1 MRDLTDK
8 NITKSI
14 ICFAFPIF
22 IANVLQLTYSF
33 VDMRMVGEFLG
44 EDALAAVGLTNPL
57 NTLVVGL
64 LIGITNGFSVITAR
78 FFGADDKK
86 GLLRAAAASYML
98 GVPVAAVLTVI
109 SIVFLNPLLKMLN
122 TPQELRQQA
131 YGYIVIIFAGMFI
144 SVFYNVC
151 MGLLRA
157 IGDTVT
163 PLIFLAV
170 SAVINIAGDYLC
182 LCIWRM
188 DVRGA
193 AYATLASQ
201 LVAAAVCIIYSFR
214 RYECIRFRAEHCRI
228 DKNLAK
234 NMLASGFSMG
244 FMNSIVSLG
253 TAALQGAIN
262 TFGSD
267 TIVAHSAAR
276 KITEL
281 FMMIFG
287 VFGMTMSTF
296 CGQNIGAGKYS
307 RVRDGL
313 KKSIF
318 MAWIWCLGTML
329 AAWTAGPQLIH
340 LVTGSD
346 IPAVLGTGALYL
358 RIDTLFYFVPA
369 MISIIRNA
377 MQGIGDH
384 ITPIVSSMIELAG
397 KVLVVILLVP
407 HFQYMAVIMAE
418 PVVWILMVIPLIV
431 NIVRNPILKQ
441 KDRGN

>member
-1 MRDLTDK
+1 MRDLTK
-8 NITKSI
+8 GNIIKCI
-14 ICFAFPIF
+14 LRFAFPIF

-33 VDMRMVGEFLG
+33 VDTRMVGEFLG
-44 EDALAAVGLTNPL
+44 EEALAAVGLTNPL

-78 FFGADDKK
+78 YFGANDKK
-86 GLLRAAAASYML
+86 GLLHAAAASYVL
-98 GVPVAAVLTVI
+98 GVPVAAVLTVLG
-109 SIVFLNPLLKMLN
+109 IVFLRPLLKMLN
-122 TPQELRQQA
+122 TPDELIGQA
-131 YGYIVIIFAGMFI
+131 YSYIVIIFAGMFI
-144 SVFYNVC
+144 SLFYNVC
-151 MGLLRA
+151 MGILRA

-163 PLIFLAV
+163 PLVFLAM

-182 LCIWRM
+182 LGIWRM

-193 AYATLASQ
+193 AYATLVSQ
-201 LVAAAVCIIYSFR
+201 LIAAVVCIIYSFK
-214 RYECIRFRAEHCRI
+214 RYECIRFGRKHCSV
-228 DKNLAK
+228 DKKLAK
-234 NMLASGFSMG
+234 NMLSSGFSMG

-253 TAALQGAIN
+253 TVALQGAIN

-296 CGQNIGAGKYS
+296 CGQNIGAGRYS
-307 RVRDGL
+307 RVREGL
-313 KKSIF
+313 KKSILMSF
-318 MAWIWCLGTML
+318 VWCIGTMI

-340 LVTGSD
+340 LVTGSN
-346 IPAVLGTGALYL
+346 ISAVLGTGALYL

-369 MISIIRNA
+369 MISIIRNS

-384 ITPIVSSMIELAG
+384 ITPIVSSMIELIG

-431 NIVRNPILKQ
+431 NIVRSPVLRQ
-441 KDRGN
+441 EDR

>member
-1 MRDLTDK
+1 MRDLTK
-8 NITKSI
+8 GNIIKSI
-14 ICFAFPIF
+14 LRFAFPIF

-33 VDMRMVGEFLG
+33 VDTRMVGEFLG
-44 EDALAAVGLTNPL
+44 EEALAAVGVTNPL

-78 FFGADDKK
+78 YFGANDKK
-86 GLLRAAAASYML
+86 GLLRAAAVSYVL
-98 GVPVAAVLTVI
+98 GIPTAAVLTFLG
-109 SIVFLNPLLKMLN
+109 IVFLRPLLNMLN
-122 TPQELRQQA
+122 TPTELVGQA
-131 YGYIVIIFAGMFI
+131 YSYIVIIFAGMFI

-151 MGLLRA
+151 MGILRA
-157 IGDTVT
+157 IGDTIT
-163 PLIFLAV
+163 PLIFLAM

-182 LCIWRM
+182 LGVWRM
-188 DVRGA
+188 DVSGA

-201 LVAAAVCIIYSFR
+201 FLSAVVCIIYSVK
-214 RYECIRFRAEHCRI
+214 RYECIRFKREHCHV
-228 DKNLAK
+228 NGELAK
-234 NMLASGFSMG
+234 TMLSSGFSMG

-253 TAALQGAIN
+253 TVALQGAIN

-296 CGQNIGAGKYS
+296 CGQNIGAGRYS
-307 RVRDGL
+307 RVREGL
-313 KKSIF
+313 KKCIL
-318 MAWIWCLGTML
+318 MAFVWCVGTMI
-329 AAWTAGPQLIH
+329 AAWTAGGQLIH

-346 IPAVLGTGALYL
+346 IPAVLATGALYL
-358 RIDTLFYFVPA
+358 KVDTCFYFVPA
-369 MISIIRNA
+369 MISIIRNS

-384 ITPIVSSMIELAG
+384 LTPIISSTIELAG

-407 HFQYMAVIMAE
+407 HLKYWAIIIAE

-431 NIVRNPILKQ
+431 NIVRSPVLRQ
-441 KDRGN
+441 ADRSE